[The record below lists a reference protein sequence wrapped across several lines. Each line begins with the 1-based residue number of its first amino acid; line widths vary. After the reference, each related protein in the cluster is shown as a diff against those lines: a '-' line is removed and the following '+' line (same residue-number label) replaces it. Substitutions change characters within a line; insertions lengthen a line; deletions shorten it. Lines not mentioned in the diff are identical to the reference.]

1 MYRGS
6 GRAGRCHQRG
16 GVVNLKAFLGE
27 ALGSALELGIGTPD
41 DVMRHVSP
49 DVLAACLPRPLWA
62 RLFTASLGAPRVDAQ
77 LVVETIGVPNLC
89 EHVPTHIIW
98 ACVSEIAA
106 RSLGGSY
113 TAPAI
118 MTRAS
123 LTTSG
128 SSPSIAVTTQ
138 TPSPPFGVLAP
149 PPAAIETAAT
159 ATAASGGPALPPVNP
174 LADLITE
181 LESDDR
187 PITPTRARTPTGQR
201 FRQSNT
207 GIGAGRLGATTPPQ
221 PRRPQAQA
229 IPPATPTSP
238 SRPRRTGT
246 DVEEPESEATSTEWR
261 GNGASREIAVDDS
274 QLVDWKSTETTQ
286 AAGATDDDFSDLG
299 RKR

>member
-106 RSLGGSY
+106 RSLGQSY

-123 LTTSG
+123 LSTPSGTG
-128 SSPSIAVTTQ
+128 SSPSIAVTAQ
-138 TPSPPFGVLAP
+138 PSPPFGVLAP
-149 PPAAIETAAT
+149 PPATIEHAT
-159 ATAASGGPALPPVNP
+159 ATPASGPALPPVNTP

-187 PITPTRARTPTGQR
+187 PITPTRSRTPTGQR

-207 GIGAGRLGATTPPQ
+207 GIGAGRLGTTPPQ

-229 IPPATPTSP
+229 IPPATPVST

-274 QLVDWKSTETTQ
+274 QLVDWQSTETTQ